1 MSTMDET
8 KSPLKSGKPSRSG
21 GSKSSSRSQ
30 KERENGKTPNRG
42 KNTAAS
48 RVKEEG
54 QGGHAGGKGPAGSP
68 LEAGRGKARRLTGR
82 TGSGDRGKA
91 RAQTQQGGRNGNI
104 APLSTKEDNA
114 AQSNKTQ
121 RPALKDKHTGERDR
135 ECGHL
140 VQSYVRLMTL

>member
-21 GSKSSSRSQ
+21 GSKASSRAQ
-30 KERENGKTPNRG
+30 KERENAKTPNRN

-68 LEAGRGKARRLTGR
+68 QEVGRSKARRLTGR
-82 TGSGDRGKA
+82 TGSGERGKA
-91 RAQTQQGGRNGNI
+91 RSQTQQGVRGGNLT
-104 APLSTKEDNA
+104 PLSSKENSA
-114 AQSNKTQ
+114 SSSKTP
-121 RPALKDKHTGERDR
+121 RPAVKDRHTGMCVCD
-135 ECGHL
+135 H
-140 VQSYVRLMTL
+140 